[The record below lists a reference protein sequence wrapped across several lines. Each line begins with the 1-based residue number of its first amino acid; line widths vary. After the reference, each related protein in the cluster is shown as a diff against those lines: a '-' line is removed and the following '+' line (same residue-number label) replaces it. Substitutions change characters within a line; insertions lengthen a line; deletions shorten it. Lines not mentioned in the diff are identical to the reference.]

1 MEDKLIQIGHGGG
14 GRMARELINAEILS
28 RFGDGPL
35 RGLPDAATLPELEAA
50 PVFTTDSFVVKPFE
64 FPGGNIGDLAVHG
77 TVNDL
82 AVAGARP
89 LWLSLALILEEGLPI
104 AALRRVLDSLK
115 NAAEQCGVKVV
126 TGDTKVVARGQ
137 ADGIYINTAGIG
149 SVYAE
154 FNLDAASIRDGDQ
167 ILVSG
172 PIGDHGAAVL
182 TAREGINLANG
193 PASDSAPVHRLVA
206 ACREFG
212 EQVRFMRDPTRGGLA
227 SVLNEL
233 VEDCGL
239 DIVLDEDVLPVSR
252 GTHAVV
258 EILGLDVLQ
267 LASEG
272 RVILVCSAG
281 AGEQIL
287 EKWRGMPEGEGAAVI
302 GSARPAKGESGWVVL
317 ATLAGGE
324 RIVANPRGE
333 LLPRIC

>member
-1 MEDKLIQIGHGGG
+1 
-14 GRMARELINAEILS
+14 MARELIDTEIVS

-35 RGLPDAATLPELEAA
+35 QGLPDAATLPKMDAA

-64 FPGGNIGDLAVHG
+64 FPGGDIGDLAVHG

-82 AVAGARP
+82 AVAGAKP
-89 LWLSLALILEEGLPI
+89 LWLSLALILEEGLPLE
-104 AALRRVLDSLK
+104 ALRRVLDSLK
-115 NAAEQCGVKVV
+115 NAAANCGVKVV

-149 SVYAE
+149 CAYPD
-154 FNLDAASIRDGDQ
+154 FHFDPASMKDGDR
-167 ILVSG
+167 IIVSG
-172 PIGDHGAAVL
+172 PVGDHGAAVL
-182 TAREGINLANG
+182 TAREGINLKNG
-193 PASDSAPVHRLVA
+193 PASDSAPVHRLVE

-212 EQVRFMRDPTRGGLA
+212 SEIRFMRDPTRGGLA

-233 VEDCGL
+233 VEGRNL
-239 DIVLDEDVLPVSR
+239 DIVLDEESLPVSE

-258 EILGLDVLQ
+258 EILGLDILQ

-272 RVILVCSAG
+272 RAMLVCGPAVC
-281 AGEQIL
+281 ERIL
-287 EKWRGMPEGEGAAVI
+287 EKWRGLKEGEGAVAI
-302 GSARPAKGESGWVVL
+302 GVARGAKGESGRVAL

-324 RIVANPRGE
+324 RIVGNPRGE